1 MDKLISVGKAA
12 DLLGVTTETLRQWEK
27 QKILECQR
35 TKGGHR
41 RYLLS
46 EIEKLQ
52 GKIKEDSSNVVSIYC
67 RVSSH
72 EQKTK
77 GDLKRQKLRLLE
89 YCSKK
94 KYQVETIYEEVGSG
108 MSATRRK
115 MNSLFN
121 QVIDGNINKVVIEY
135 KDRLTRF
142 NFEVVETLLKGFGVE
157 IECVEKSLPKTFEA
171 ELVEDMLTL
180 VASFSA
186 KIYGRRS
193 AERRKK
199 KKEQDEN
206 SESI

>member
-1 MDKLISVGKAA
+1 
-12 DLLGVTTETLRQWEK
+12 
-27 QKILECQR
+27 
-35 TKGGHR
+35 
-41 RYLLS
+41 LS

-52 GKIKEDSSNVVSIYC
+52 GKIQDDKSNVVSVYC

-77 GDLKRQKLRLLE
+77 GDLERQKLRLLE
-89 YCSKK
+89 YCSEK

-108 MSATRRK
+108 MSGTRRK
-115 MNSLFN
+115 LNSLFN
-121 QVIDGNINKVVIEY
+121 QVIEGNISKVVVEY

-142 NFEVVETLLKGFGVE
+142 NFEVVETLLKGFGVG

-199 KKEQDEN
+199 KKDEN
-206 SESI
+206 TESIQD